1 VTTAELETDRCLLR
15 DWAADDEPRV
25 LDIYSRWEVARWLG
39 AEPKAMETP
48 EQAARFVDR
57 CSTLNREEP
66 VARRWAVERKDD
78 GLVLGTIIL
87 VQLPEPTEE
96 SGFPDGRFEV
106 GWHLHPDAWGH
117 GYATETARA
126 ALTWGFDHGLD
137 EVFAVV
143 RPDNSASLSVCHRL
157 GMAAL
162 GRTSAY
168 YGADLELF
176 RTTPSEQR

>member
-1 VTTAELETDRCLLR
+1 
-15 DWAADDEPRV
+15 
-25 LDIYSRWEVARWLG
+25 
-39 AEPKAMETP
+39 
-48 EQAARFVDR
+48 
-57 CSTLNREEP
+57 
-66 VARRWAVERKDD
+66 
-78 GLVLGTIIL
+78 
-87 VQLPEPTEE
+87 VQRPEPAAE
-96 SGFPDGRFEV
+96 SGLPAGRFEV
-106 GWHLHPDAWGH
+106 GWHFHPDAWGH

-126 ALTWGFDHGLD
+126 ALGWAFDRGLD

-143 RPDNSASLSVCHRL
+143 RPDNTASLNVCRRL